1 MNNLDDLVIYK
12 SCLDLVFYT
21 ENITIKYPKVE
32 KYSIVSN
39 IKNNTYDIVKKII
52 LSYKTK
58 DKIKKLSILN
68 EVDID
73 LKMLKVLVRVS
84 KKRKYINPSNYKAWS
99 RKLTNVGNLL
109 GGWIKSCVKQ

>member
-39 IKNNTYDIVKKII
+39 IK
-52 LSYKTK
+52 LF
-58 DKIKKLSILN
+58 
-68 EVDID
+68 
-73 LKMLKVLVRVS
+73 
-84 KKRKYINPSNYKAWS
+84 
-99 RKLTNVGNLL
+99 
-109 GGWIKSCVKQ
+109 